1 MPLTLYYVNATS
13 IQHLHSDLVAHKVKI
28 GDSTTTPILT
38 LWTPQHLDNDLVI
51 DGHALFRRD
60 RVRRKGGFVCAY
72 VNAKLKC
79 ELYNPCP
86 NAGVIEI
93 MWPNVNINC
102 VLVTDD
108 DADDAL
114 SVALL
119 LCCMFY
125 GWIPSTETQV

>member
-60 RVRRKGGFVCAY
+60 RVRRKGGVVCAY

-79 ELYNPCP
+79 ELCNHCP
-86 NAGVIEI
+86 NADVIEI
-93 MWPNVNINC
+93 MWLKISTPTMLYVLWVDTIHRNPNMMH
-102 VLVTDD
+102 
-108 DADDAL
+108 L
-114 SVALL
+114 SF
-119 LCCMFY
+119 CM
-125 GWIPSTETQV
+125 S